1 MNYIFLGEYTYIKSM
16 KHSKHLINTRYNNA
30 RYLGIILF
38 LLDFIIF
45 QLSSI
50 PGKKKISFVGL

>member
-50 PGKKKISFVGL
+50 PGKKKD